1 MDLHISNEFGS
12 IGFLLVLIS
21 FQQHLL
27 TWKLLMHYH
36 IIAIDPKAHLFEVT
50 QTIQDAK
57 PQQIL
62 SLPSWLPGS
71 YMIRDFARNL
81 IEITAVDEQN
91 TPIEIE
97 QLDKQT
103 WQCKNCQSFIKI
115 SYQVYAWDLSVRSAH
130 LDTTHGFFNGS
141 SVFLSAKGLEHTK
154 HTLTIAKPALDELKD
169 WKLATSMKRTA
180 GEQYG
185 FGEFYADNYDDFID
199 HPVEMGPL
207 AIASFEACGVPHDV
221 VLSGKH
227 DASLPRL
234 CQDLKAIC
242 EYQINLFGGQA
253 PFERYVFLTTV
264 LGNGFGGLEH
274 RASTAL
280 MCSRKDLPTNMTH
293 EVNKDYRV
301 YLSLCSHEY
310 FHSWNVKRI
319 KPAEFTPFD
328 LSKEAYTEQLWAY
341 EGITSYFDDLLTY
354 RSGCVSQNQYLTML
368 SEIMTRVYRS
378 QGRFKQTLSSSSF
391 NAWTKFYKQDENANN
406 AIVSYYTKGALF
418 ALYLDLTIRIETKGK
433 LSLNDVMLALW
444 HDYGAKGIGT
454 QGDTHQRII
463 EKLLNRNCDDLF
475 VYLNNTQDIPLE
487 PLLNKVGITMTLRT
501 SAGATD
507 LGGGET
513 KGLNIAFGA
522 KTKAEAFGLKVL
534 TVTNDSPAHQ
544 AGLSAGDLLI
554 AANDLQVDSQFEQQ
568 LQSKELDTELALHW
582 FRRDELMQG
591 TMPIKLAIKDT
602 ISLSITDE
610 KKLKIWL

>member
-1 MDLHISNEFGS
+1 
-12 IGFLLVLIS
+12 
-21 FQQHLL
+21 
-27 TWKLLMHYH
+27 MHYH

-50 QTIQDAK
+50 QTISTAT

-81 IEITAVDEQN
+81 IDIKAVDENEQQ
-91 TPIEIE
+91 IELT

-103 WQCKNCQSFIKI
+103 WQCLNNDSFIKV

-141 SVFLSAKGLEHTK
+141 SVFLCAKGLEHTK
-154 HTLTIAKPALDELKD
+154 HSLTIDKPALEELSQ
-169 WKLATSMKRTA
+169 WKLATSMKRTS
-180 GEQYG
+180 GEQFG
-185 FGEFYADNYDDFID
+185 FGEFYADSYDDFID
-199 HPVEMGPL
+199 HPVEMGDL
-207 AIASFEACGVPHDV
+207 TIESFEACGVTHDI

-227 DASLPRL
+227 RASMPRL
-234 CQDLKAIC
+234 CKDLKAIC
-242 EYQINLFGGQA
+242 EYQINLFGGTA

-274 RASTAL
+274 RSSTAL
-280 MCSRKDLPTNMTH
+280 MCSRKDLPTDMDH

-328 LSKEAYTEQLWAY
+328 LSQEAYTEQLWAY
-341 EGITSYFDDLLTY
+341 EGITSYFDDFLTY
-354 RSGCVSQNQYLTML
+354 RSGCVDQTQYLTML

-378 QGRFKQTLSSSSF
+378 QGRFKQTLKSSSF

-418 ALYLDLTIRIETKGK
+418 ALFLDLTIRLETDGEK
-433 LSLNDVMLALW
+433 SLDDVMRTLW
-444 HDYGAKGIGT
+444 NEHGAKDIGT
-454 QGDTHQRII
+454 EVNTHQQII
-463 EKLLNRNCDDLF
+463 ESVLNRNCDDLF
-475 VYLNNTQDIPLE
+475 AYLENTQDIPLA
-487 PLLNKVGITMTLRT
+487 PLLEKIGISMRLRA
-501 SAGATD
+501 SAGNTD
-507 LGGGET
+507 LGGGGT
-513 KGLNIAFGA
+513 KGYEIAFGA
-522 KTKAEAFGLKVL
+522 KIKPESIGLKVL
-534 TVTNDSPAHQ
+534 TVAQESPAHQ

-554 AANDLQVDSQFEQQ
+554 SANHLQVDAQFEKQ
-568 LQSKELDTELALHW
+568 LQTMTLGDEVLLHW

-591 TMPIKLAIKDT
+591 IMPIHAATEDT
-602 ISLSITDE
+602 ISLDVQDQE
-610 KKLKIWL
+610 KLKIWL

>member
-1 MDLHISNEFGS
+1 
-12 IGFLLVLIS
+12 
-21 FQQHLL
+21 
-27 TWKLLMHYH
+27 MHYH

-50 QTIQDAK
+50 QTISKAK
-57 PQQIL
+57 LQQTL

-81 IEITAVDEQN
+81 IDIKAIDKNGQ
-91 TPIEIE
+91 PIEVL

-103 WQCKNCQSFIKI
+103 WQCQNSDSFINI

-141 SVFLSAKGLEHTK
+141 SVFLCAEGLEQEK
-154 HTLTIAKPALDELKD
+154 HTLTIEKPVLPELSD
-169 WKLATSMKRTA
+169 WKLATSMKRTS
-180 GEQYG
+180 GEQFG
-185 FGEFYADNYDDFID
+185 FGEFYAGSYDDFID
-199 HPVEMGPL
+199 HPVEMGNL
-207 AIASFEACGVPHDV
+207 AIASFEACGVPHDI

-227 DASLPRL
+227 RASLTRL
-234 CQDLKAIC
+234 CKDLKAIC
-242 EYQINLFGGQA
+242 EYQINLFGGIA

-280 MCSRKDLPTNMTH
+280 MCSRKDLPTDMHH

-341 EGITSYFDDLLTY
+341 EGITSYFDDFLTY
-354 RSGCVSQNQYLTML
+354 RSGCVDQTQYLTML

-378 QGRFKQTLSSSSF
+378 QGRFKQTLKSSSF

-418 ALYLDLTIRIETKGK
+418 ALFLDLTIRIETEGK
-433 LSLNDVMLALW
+433 QSLDDVMRTLW
-444 HDYGAKGIGT
+444 QEFGAKGIGT
-454 QGDTHQRII
+454 EINTHQQIV
-463 EKLLNRNCDDLF
+463 ESLLNRNCDELF
-475 VYLNNTQDIPLE
+475 AYLDNTQDIPLE
-487 PLLNKVGITMTLRT
+487 PLFNQVGITLRLRA
-501 SAGATD
+501 SAGNAD

-513 KGLNIAFGA
+513 KGYKIAFGA
-522 KTKAEAFGLKVL
+522 KTKPESLGLKVL
-534 TVTNDSPAHQ
+534 TVTQSSPAHQ

-554 AANDLQVDSQFEQQ
+554 AANNLQVDAQFEAQ
-568 LQSKELDTELALHW
+568 LQSMSLGDEVTLTW

-591 TMPIKLAIKDT
+591 VMT
-602 ISLSITDE
+602 ISSAITDTVSLDIHDQE
-610 KKLKIWL
+610 KLNIWL

>member
-1 MDLHISNEFGS
+1 
-12 IGFLLVLIS
+12 
-21 FQQHLL
+21 
-27 TWKLLMHYH
+27 MHYH

-50 QTIQDAK
+50 QTISKAK
-57 PQQIL
+57 LQQTL

-81 IEITAVDEQN
+81 IDIKAIDKNGQ
-91 TPIEIE
+91 PIEVL

-103 WQCKNCQSFIKI
+103 WQCQNSDSFINI

-141 SVFLSAKGLEHTK
+141 SVFLCAEGLEQEK
-154 HTLTIAKPALDELKD
+154 HTLTIEKPALPELSD
-169 WKLATSMKRTA
+169 WKLATSMKRTS
-180 GEQYG
+180 GEQFG
-185 FGEFYADNYDDFID
+185 FGEFYAGSYDDFID
-199 HPVEMGPL
+199 HPVEMGNL
-207 AIASFEACGVPHDV
+207 AIASFEACGVPHDI

-227 DASLPRL
+227 RASLPRL
-234 CQDLKAIC
+234 CKDLKAIC
-242 EYQINLFGGQA
+242 EYQINLFGGSA

-280 MCSRKDLPTNMTH
+280 MCSRKDLPTDMHH

-341 EGITSYFDDLLTY
+341 EGITSYFDDFLTY
-354 RSGCVSQNQYLTML
+354 RSGCVDQTQYLTML

-378 QGRFKQTLSSSSF
+378 QGRFKQTLKSSSF

-418 ALYLDLTIRIETKGK
+418 ALFLDLTIRIETEGK
-433 LSLNDVMLALW
+433 QSLDDVMRTLW
-444 HDYGAKGIGT
+444 QEFGAKGIGT
-454 QGDTHQRII
+454 EINTHQQIV
-463 EKLLNRNCDDLF
+463 ESLLNRNCDELF
-475 VYLNNTQDIPLE
+475 AYLDNTQDIPLE
-487 PLLNKVGITMTLRT
+487 PLLNQVGITLRLRA
-501 SAGATD
+501 SAGNAD

-513 KGLNIAFGA
+513 KGYEIAFGA
-522 KTKAEAFGLKVL
+522 KTKPESLGLKVL
-534 TVTNDSPAHQ
+534 TVTQSSPAHQ

-554 AANDLQVDSQFEQQ
+554 AANNLQVDAQFEAQ
-568 LQSKELDTELALHW
+568 LQSMSLGDEVTLTW

-591 TMPIKLAIKDT
+591 VMT
-602 ISLSITDE
+602 ISSAITDTVSLDIHDQE
-610 KKLKIWL
+610 KLNIWL

>member
-1 MDLHISNEFGS
+1 
-12 IGFLLVLIS
+12 
-21 FQQHLL
+21 
-27 TWKLLMHYH
+27 MHYH

-50 QTIQDAK
+50 QTISTAK
-57 PQQIL
+57 PHQIL

-81 IEITAVDEQN
+81 IDIKAVDNNEQ
-91 TPIEIE
+91 PIEVL

-103 WQCKNCQSFIKI
+103 WQCQNSENFIKI

-141 SVFLSAKGLEHTK
+141 SVFLCAKELEETK
-154 HTLTIAKPALDELKD
+154 HTLTIEKPALDELKQ

-180 GEQYG
+180 GEQFG

-199 HPVEMGPL
+199 HPVEMGEL
-207 AIASFEACGVPHDV
+207 TIESFEACGVPHDV

-227 DASLPRL
+227 RASMPRI
-234 CQDLKAIC
+234 CKDLKAIC
-242 EYQINLFGGQA
+242 EYQINLFGGNA

-280 MCSRKDLPTNMTH
+280 MCSRKDLPTNMEH

-341 EGITSYFDDLLTY
+341 EGITSYFDDFLTY
-354 RSGCVSQNQYLTML
+354 RSGCVDQTQYLTML

-378 QGRFKQTLSSSSF
+378 QGRFKQTLKSSSF

-418 ALYLDLTIRIETKGK
+418 ALYLDLTIRLETNGK
-433 LSLNDVMLALW
+433 QSLDDVMRELW
-444 HDYGAKGIGT
+444 QDYGSKNIGT
-454 QGDTHQRII
+454 QIDTHQQII
-463 EKLLNRNCDDLF
+463 ESLLNRNCDDLF
-475 VYLNNTQDIPLE
+475 AYLDNTQDIPLK
-487 PLLNKVGITMTLRT
+487 PLLEKVGITMRLRA
-501 SAGATD
+501 SAGNTD
-507 LGGGET
+507 LGGGDVSGN
-513 KGLNIAFGA
+513 KIAFGA
-522 KTKAEAFGLKVL
+522 KTKPESIGLKVL
-534 TVTNDSPAHQ
+534 TVAQASPAHQ

-554 AANDLQVDSQFEQQ
+554 AANNLQVDAQFEAQ
-568 LQSKELDTELALHW
+568 LQTMTVGEELLFHW

-591 TMPIKLAIKDT
+591 VMPINESVADT
-602 ISLSITDE
+602 ISLEIQD
-610 KKLKIWL
+610 KNKLSIWL